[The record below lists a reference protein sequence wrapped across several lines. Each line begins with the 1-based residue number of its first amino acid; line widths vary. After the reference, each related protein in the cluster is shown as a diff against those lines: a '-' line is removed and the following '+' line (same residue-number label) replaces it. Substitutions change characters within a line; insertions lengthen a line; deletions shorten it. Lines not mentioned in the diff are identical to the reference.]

1 MLAHRVARLPARFG
15 EALALID
22 TAEFAVLVGRRATTW
37 TAAAGGPRPARTS
50 GAGRCARLR
59 GYVTSGATDRPAS
72 LMMFDTGG
80 STTRSDSTL
89 LRYYRDAAMFRTHI
103 AAQYDA
109 VWLSTGR
116 AWFGGEL
123 SH

>member
-1 MLAHRVARLPARFG
+1 MDRCRRWAETG
-15 EALALID
+15 ED
-22 TAEFAVLVGRRATTW
+22 FTVLQD
-37 TAAAGGPRPARTS
+37 
-50 GAGRCARLR
+50 ARLR
-59 GYVTSGATDRPAS
+59 DVVTSGARIANEAIT
-72 LMMFDTGG
+72 LMFDTGG
-80 STTRSDSTL
+80 SNAARSDSTL

-116 AWFGGEL
+116 VWFGGPL